1 MGLTMAGS
9 AVLMKELM
17 NMDLDAQGISQLA
30 CPVLILA
37 GENLGEVMGRWQ
49 DWSIWSDLLESLTL

>member
-37 GENLGEVMGRWQ
+37 GENLGEVMGR
-49 DWSIWSDLLESLTL
+49 L